1 VYEVKVYIT
10 LKESVLDPQ
19 GQAILHA
26 LNEMNYKNIKN
37 VRMGKYIQLWIDEEN
52 EEILK
57 NKVKEICDKLLVNEV
72 IEVYSFDFQRKN

>member
-72 IEVYSFDFQRKN
+72 IEVYSFDFQRKD

>member
-1 VYEVKVYIT
+1 MYEVKVYIT

-72 IEVYSFDFQRKN
+72 IEVYSFDFQRKD

>member
-1 VYEVKVYIT
+1 MYEVKVYIT